1 MKISNNF
8 VFFFILS
15 LFSYIFSLVLF
26 GKIVLPIYENLTY
39 WPPHYKVFGEFYRTG
54 ESAFKIFL
62 AGNIKWHYYAPLIQP
77 ITLFTLILD
86 TEYFIY
92 FLDITKRA
100 LAFYFCYVML
110 KKINGNKRIA
120 AIIALFYSTILH
132 IKIIFTLP
140 YTGLCFL
147 PYLFYLLSKDKNLN
161 FKHYLI
167 IFLAGLSSSPNL
179 EFGIFLVFPLAY
191 YLVGKRNIKNFLFTF
206 LFFGLGF
213 IISVSPLIYSI
224 INEEMHRVDQLTS
237 FTSLEFLSIS
247 FANIFS
253 LFQILKYLI
262 FFLIILISIIY
273 FNQDIK
279 IIYFHILIT
288 VLIITFGSELRI
300 ISGLL
305 NNVFVSFNWE
315 IIENIFPFFSVL
327 LLAKLNRRNPENIF
341 SINSLNYSVI
351 VTAIILQMSLP
362 LSIIFANIKNSLID
376 DKRNLVEKLQYNS
389 ELSNFK
395 KMKETLK
402 IVLDKN
408 NFGEEVNLFVTNK
421 SYKDYYKFEEY
432 TKFKKIVGEA
442 RVASIGI
449 DPMIAVMND
458 INVIDGYHNLYPKNY
473 KIRFREIIKKEI
485 EVNKKIFSFDSW
497 GNQVYVFYNDPYNL
511 KINFE
516 KIKEIGADYIISKF
530 EINKKNL
537 ELKASINHIF
547 LYYIK

>member
-8 VFFFILS
+8 IFFLILS
-15 LFSYIFSLVLF
+15 LFSYVFSLVLF

-54 ESAFKIFL
+54 ESAFNIFL
-62 AGNIKWHYYAPLIQP
+62 AGNIKWHYYIPLIQP
-77 ITLFTLILD
+77 VTLFTLILE

-92 FLDITKRA
+92 LLDIAERV
-100 LAFYFCYVML
+100 LAFYFCYLMV
-110 KKINGNKRIA
+110 KKINGNKRAA

-140 YTGLCFL
+140 YSGLCFL
-147 PYLFYLLSKDKNLN
+147 PYIFYLLSKDKNLN

-191 YLVGKRNIKNFLFTF
+191 YLVRKKNIKNFLFTF

-224 INEEMHRVDQLTS
+224 INEEMHRVDQINS
-237 FTSLEFLSIS
+237 FSSLEFLSIS

-253 LFQILKYLI
+253 LFQILKY
-262 FFLIILISIIY
+262 IIYFSIIYISIIY
-273 FNQDIK
+273 FDRDIK
-279 IIYFHILIT
+279 IIYIHILIT
-288 VLIITFGSELRI
+288 FLIIIFGSELRL
-300 ISGLL
+300 ISGFV
-305 NNVFVSFNWE
+305 NSVFVSFNWE
-315 IIENIFPFFSVL
+315 RIENIFPFFSVL
-327 LLAKLNRRNPENIF
+327 LLAKLNKRNLKNIF
-341 SINSLNYSVI
+341 SISSLNYSVLI
-351 VTAIILQMSLP
+351 TSIILQMSLS
-362 LSIIFANIKNSLID
+362 LNVISANIKNSLLTE
-376 DKRNLVEKLQYNS
+376 KKNLVEKIQYDA
-389 ELSNFK
+389 ELNGYEK
-395 KMKETLK
+395 TIKTIK
-402 IVLDKN
+402 IIIDKN
-408 NFGEEVNLFVTNK
+408 NFGKEINFFVTNK

-432 TKFKKIVGEA
+432 SQFKKIVGRA

-449 DPMIAVMND
+449 DPMVAVMND
-458 INVIDGYHNLYPKNY
+458 INVIDGYHNLYPKSY
-473 KIRFREIIKKEI
+473 KMQFREIIKEEI
-485 EVNKKIFSFDSW
+485 EANKKIFNFDSW
-497 GNQVYVFYNDPYNL
+497 GNQVYIFYNDPNNL

-530 EINKKNL
+530 EINKDNL
-537 ELKASINHIF
+537 ELKYSINQIY